1 MDTLSYY
8 EVFHPLGYLEW
19 IGLSI
24 PIHENRGRIPLATRI
39 FFRILGYI
47 RQLWPLLR
55 HLQLTL
61 PQIRPAVSSDLLG
74 TAPSHQCKKGLE
86 LARIPVELA

>member
-1 MDTLSYY
+1 MVCYWLCKIHPKITLLIGIC
-8 EVFHPLGYLEW
+8 PLGYLEW

-24 PIHENRGRIPLATRI
+24 TIHENRVRTPLQPGI

-61 PQIRPAVSSDLLG
+61 PQIRLEVSSGLLG
-74 TAPSHQCKKGLE
+74 TAPPHQCKKGG
-86 LARIPVELA
+86 